1 MLLRY
6 YGHDY
11 RISDSQALQ
20 PITTGQ
26 GGEVPWE
33 VVHRP
38 TTTRSTIGYFLM
50 PITTYAVHSLV
61 RHDPVSDKLHSKI
74 ELTFGM
80 KNIILKKCA

>member
-6 YGHDY
+6 HGHDY
-11 RISDSQALQ
+11 KISDSQALQ
-20 PITTGQ
+20 PITMGQ

-38 TTTRSTIGYFLM
+38 TTTRSTIGCFLM

-61 RHDPVSDKLHSKI
+61 RHDRVLDNKDQKPSNVWI
-74 ELTFGM
+74 
-80 KNIILKKCA
+80 